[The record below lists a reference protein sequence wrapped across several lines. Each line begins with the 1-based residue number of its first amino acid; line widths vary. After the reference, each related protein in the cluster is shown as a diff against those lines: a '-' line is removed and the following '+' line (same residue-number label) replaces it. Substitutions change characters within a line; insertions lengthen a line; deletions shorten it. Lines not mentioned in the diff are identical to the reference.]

1 MKPRSKKLLQI
12 GGVYLTLKIL
22 LGTLILLAIYF
33 RGISRFHTLWLGAEI
48 IPVNQTI
55 RTHFGAGEKGG
66 VLVNHVLDHSPAGD
80 AGLKRGDIL
89 LNIDGL
95 PIYEPSDIR
104 GVLREK
110 NFRDMVQVIYTR
122 DGVVYSTKV
131 KLDFR
136 AANAAAPAFRSVYNY
151 RLSVADF
158 LALMALGLLAGT
170 LSGMIGCGGGVLK
183 VSLLIVLFGFEIY
196 LAKVVS
202 LISCGFM
209 SLSSSHRYVEEGRAD
224 TSALK
229 YLIPSAIVGAII
241 GIGVSM
247 TLDRHVLEFIL
258 GLFLAYAA
266 LDSFYQIYADKRNAK
281 KSGPSGNGDAEP
293 GDRSVLVWAG
303 LPMGVFS
310 SVLGITGGVI
320 GTPLQ
325 RYLLKAPM
333 RTCIANTLVTVIF
346 VSFLGGGLLLIEGL
360 VNDHF
365 SFKAIVMVLLA
376 LIPGSAVGGQLGA
389 RLNQDLPGNYIKVTY
404 ALVTLFISYKVL
416 ASI

>member
-1 MKPRSKKLLQI
+1 MKQSFKKMLRI
-12 GGVYLTLKIL
+12 GGIALILKIL
-22 LGTLILLAIYF
+22 LGALALLAIYF
-33 RGISRFHTLWLGAEI
+33 SGISRFHTLWLGAELF
-48 IPVNQTI
+48 PVNQTI
-55 RTHFGAGEKGG
+55 RTQFGVGEKGG
-66 VLVNHVLDHSPAGD
+66 VLVNHVLEHSPAGD

-95 PIYEPSDIR
+95 PIYEPNDIR
-104 GVLREK
+104 SVLREK
-110 NFRDMVQVIYTR
+110 DYRDTVQVVYMR

-131 KLDFR
+131 MLDFR
-136 AANAAAPAFRSVYNY
+136 AANAAAPTFRSAYNY
-151 RLSVADF
+151 RLSLPDF

-202 LISCGFM
+202 LISCGVM
-209 SLSSSHRYVEEGRAD
+209 SLSSSSRYVEKGQAD
-224 TSALK
+224 ADALK
-229 YLIPSAIVGAII
+229 YLIPSAIVGTVI

-247 TLDRHVLEFIL
+247 ILDRHVLEFVL

-266 LDSFYQIYADKRNAK
+266 LDSVYQIYASKRDEKNAVQN
-281 KSGPSGNGDAEP
+281 GNGDAEP
-293 GDRSVLVWAG
+293 KDRSVLVWAG
-303 LPMGVFS
+303 LPMGMFS

-325 RYLLKAPM
+325 RYLLRAPV

-360 VNDHF
+360 VDDHF
-365 SFKAIVMVLLA
+365 SFKAVVMVLLA
-376 LIPGSAVGGQLGA
+376 IVPGSAIGGQLGA
-389 RLNQDLPGNYIKVTY
+389 RLNEDLPGNYVKAVYAVVTM
-404 ALVTLFISYKVL
+404 LISYKILV
-416 ASI
+416 SI